1 MAAPKAP
8 KLEAVKTTA
17 VARAKINLPVD
28 VNAAM
33 AQEIADIQKRISAP
47 SGDQIKVTQSKTFKL
62 PNGLEVDDPLE
73 VIIIDFV
80 ALNSYYETD
89 FDRNNITPP
98 ICFALGL
105 EPAGLSPE
113 DSSSDKQAG
122 SCASCWANQFGSKGK
137 GKACSNHRLLA
148 VIPTD
153 ADAET
158 PIWLL
163 KVSATAI
170 RAFDGYVSS
179 IARTY
184 NMPVRGVITE
194 LTFSPD
200 SEYATLRFRA
210 IGPAPKDLV
219 MLAQSLKPLA
229 TERLLTP
236 PEYSAAAAEQVVKKP
251 ASRKPAPK
259 QAAGRSR

>member
-1 MAAPKAP
+1 MATPKAP
-8 KLEAVKTTA
+8 KEVPKTTA

-33 AQEIADIQKRISAP
+33 AAEIAEIQKRVSAP
-47 SGDQIKVTQSKTFKL
+47 SGDRITVTQSKTFKL

-73 VIIIDFV
+73 VIIVDF
-80 ALNSYYETD
+80 AAANYYYEAA

-98 ICFALGL
+98 VCFALGL
-105 EPAGLSPE
+105 EPAGMSPD
-113 DSSSDKQAG
+113 DSAQDKQAG
-122 SCASCWANQFGSKGK
+122 SCASCWANQFGSSGK
-137 GKACSNHRLLA
+137 GKACQNTRMLA

-153 ADAET
+153 ADVDT

-170 RAFDGYVSS
+170 KAFDGYVSS
-179 IARTY
+179 IARNY
-184 NMPVRGVITE
+184 GMPVRGVITE

-200 SEYATLRFRA
+200 SEYATLRFKA

-219 MLAQSLKPLA
+219 MLAHSLKPLA
-229 TERLLTP
+229 MERLLTP
-236 PEYSAAAAEQVVKKP
+236 PEYSAPSDTKVVKKP
-251 ASRKPAPK
+251 ASRKPVA
-259 QAAGRSR
+259 AAGRGR